1 VQNRLQEIAVRR
13 AFGLFFIAISIA
25 VGLGSLLN
33 ELVFVTSSPAY
44 LYPIVWLVSFSVI
57 FGGTFR
63 RFRGLVPLLR
73 SRMKKSISW
82 PSKAKALNGICWASP
97 FAAIGIYPALYQYL
111 ILLGIG
117 LGNLSTYLLMKKYNG
132 VNNTEQMI
140 VGLVSIAAIPVAAGL
155 DTTVF
160 VARHD
165 IVVAFSRI
173 LISLAYGMGGVYALL
188 VKQ

>member
-1 VQNRLQEIAVRR
+1 MQNRLQEIAVRR

-25 VGLGSLLN
+25 VGLGGMLN
-33 ELVFVTSSPAY
+33 ELVFVSNSPAY

-82 PSKAKALNGICWASP
+82 PSKAKVLNGICWASP

-140 VGLVSIAAIPVAAGL
+140 VGLVSIACDSCSERDSIQPY
-155 DTTVF
+155 
-160 VARHD
+160 
-165 IVVAFSRI
+165 
-173 LISLAYGMGGVYALL
+173 SLQDMTLL
-188 VKQ
+188 